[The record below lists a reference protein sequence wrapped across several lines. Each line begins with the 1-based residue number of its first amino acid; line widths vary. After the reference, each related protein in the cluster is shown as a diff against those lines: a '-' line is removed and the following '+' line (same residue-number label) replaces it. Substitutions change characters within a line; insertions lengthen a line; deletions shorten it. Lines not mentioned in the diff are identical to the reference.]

1 MVKLARMRPRVR
13 SPLAPA
19 ESRTNLRR
27 ISPRSTCPEVRAK
40 VEHSIASQSPY
51 RRAKSCFNAELL
63 ELEVEVRCW
72 RAGDDLFFAS
82 IGHFGEGLKAALAA
96 NRPPERHVLLD
107 ADSVNFVDTSA
118 CDALTNVIKELQKP
132 RHHLR
137 LRPCA

>member
-1 MVKLARMRPRVR
+1 MRRSRPVNFMRRVHGLEAKR
-13 SPLAPA
+13 RRCVSHERHLIA
-19 ESRTNLRR
+19 EFSATASSRLNAG
-27 ISPRSTCPEVRAK
+27 VRH
-40 VEHSIASQSPY
+40 HS
-51 RRAKSCFNAELL
+51 CHDNFNAELL

>member
-1 MVKLARMRPRVR
+1 MRRVHG
-13 SPLAPA
+13 LEA
-19 ESRTNLRR
+19 ERRRCVSHERHLIAEFSATASSRLNAG
-27 ISPRSTCPEVRAK
+27 VRH
-40 VEHSIASQSPY
+40 HS
-51 RRAKSCFNAELL
+51 CHDNFNAELL
-63 ELEVEVRCW
+63 ELEVEVWCW

-96 NRPPERHVLLD
+96 NRPPARHVLLD

>member
-1 MVKLARMRPRVR
+1 M
-13 SPLAPA
+13 
-19 ESRTNLRR
+19 
-27 ISPRSTCPEVRAK
+27 
-40 VEHSIASQSPY
+40 
-51 RRAKSCFNAELL
+51 ELL
-63 ELEVEVRCW
+63 QLHLAFDLPELSRASIPKGGLLLVEVRCW